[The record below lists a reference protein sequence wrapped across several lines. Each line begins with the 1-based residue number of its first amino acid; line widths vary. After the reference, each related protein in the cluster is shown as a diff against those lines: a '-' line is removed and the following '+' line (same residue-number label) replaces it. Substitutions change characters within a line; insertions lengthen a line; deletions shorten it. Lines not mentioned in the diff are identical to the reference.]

1 MRLRS
6 LYNLG
11 RKMEQPS
18 TSKHAMQPLAAR
30 SPRIVISGGAGFIG
44 SALVRELVQAGAT
57 VLVIDDLSSGRLARL
72 PHHPRVETLIA
83 DAGEVATWRRACA
96 QPWDAIVHLASV
108 VGVDCVVADP
118 ERCRAEN
125 QRGFDALAI
134 VLEDQGRSAG
144 VWAASTSEVYAE
156 QTLPLSE
163 SACLRNES
171 QGRHAYAASK
181 LYGEQRLAQATQGQA
196 TLLRF
201 FNVVGPNQ
209 SAGQGMVLPRFVE
222 RARQGQALTIYGD
235 GSAVR
240 TFAHADEVAR
250 SLAWLVLRQLEGLIQ
265 VGGALNLGG
274 AAVSSVLDMASEVQ
288 RCAGRVLGIEHLL
301 PRMGEV
307 HQRVPD
313 LTRLRELGAP
323 LPSMGLSEIVADTWT
338 RHGHWPVSLELSTEE
353 PACASL
359 VS

>member
-18 TSKHAMQPLAAR
+18 TSKCAMQSIAAR

-44 SALVRELVQAGAT
+44 SALVRALVRAGAT
-57 VLVIDDLSSGRLARL
+57 VLVIDDLSSGQLARL
-72 PHHPRVETLIA
+72 PQHPRIETLLA

-108 VGVDCVVADP
+108 VGVECVMADP

-134 VLEDQGRSAG
+134 TLEDQGRTRA

-156 QTLPLSE
+156 QTQPLSE
-163 SACLRNES
+163 TAPLRHET
-171 QGRHAYAASK
+171 QGRQAYAASK
-181 LYGEQRLAQATQGQA
+181 LYGERRLAQATQGQA

-240 TFAHADEVAR
+240 TFAHVEEVAH
-250 SLAWLVLRQLEGLIQ
+250 SVAWLLLRQWEGALE
-265 VGGALNLGG
+265 VGGVLNVGG
-274 AAVSSVLDMASEVQ
+274 TAVSSVLDMAQAVQ
-288 RCAGRVLGIEHLL
+288 RCAGRALSLEHRL
-301 PRMGEV
+301 PRVGEI
-307 HQRVPD
+307 QCRVPD
-313 LTRLRELGAP
+313 LTRLSQLGAP
-323 LPSMGLSEIVADTWT
+323 LPDMSLAEIVADTWT
-338 RHGHWPVSLELSTEE
+338 RHGQRPAGLEQSTEE

>member
-1 MRLRS
+1 
-6 LYNLG
+6 
-11 RKMEQPS
+11 MEQPL
-18 TSKHAMQPLAAR
+18 TSKHAMQTGAAR

-44 SALVRELVQAGAT
+44 SALARELLRAGAT
-57 VLVIDDLSSGRLARL
+57 VLVIDDLSSGQLARL
-72 PHHPRVETLIA
+72 PHHPRLETLIA

-125 QRGFDALAI
+125 ERGFDALAI
-134 VLEDQGRSAG
+134 MLEDQGQTQG

-156 QTLPLSE
+156 QEQPLSE
-163 SACLRNES
+163 TASLRTES

-181 LYGEQRLAQATQGQA
+181 LYGERRLAQATKGQA

-222 RARQGQALTIYGD
+222 RARHGQALTIYGD

-240 TFAHADEVAR
+240 TFAHVEEVAR
-250 SLAWLVLRQLEGLIQ
+250 TLAWLLMRQLEGVIQ

-274 AAVSSVLDMASEVQ
+274 TAVSSILDMALEVQ
-288 RCAGRVLGIEHLL
+288 RRAGGAVSCEHRL
-301 PRMGEV
+301 PRVGEV
-307 HQRVPD
+307 QRRVPD
-313 LTRLRELGAP
+313 LTRLRQLGAP
-323 LPSMGLSEIVADTWT
+323 LPSMCLSDIVADTWT
-338 RHGHWPVSLELSTEE
+338 RHGLWPVSTELWTEE